1 VPEFARANSG
11 TCADNSVRPE
21 LVDEDREREE
31 HRDRQEQP
39 GGYLQDRFQ

>member
-1 VPEFARANSG
+1 VRA
-11 TCADNSVRPE
+11 D
-21 LVDEDREREE
+21 LVDDDREDEE